1 MRLII
6 ALSLCV
12 CLAFAC
18 DQLWSSSVVPCGQP
32 GFNCP
37 PGVTPP
43 GQDLSMVVQEADA
56 AGVPAED
63 LAGQPPNDFAIGPP
77 MDFSVPDMFIPPP
90 PDLTIIG
97 GPDMKV
103 MVVVN

>member
-1 MRLII
+1 MRLIV
-6 ALSLCV
+6 ALSLCI

-43 GQDLSMVVQEADA
+43 GQDLSMAEGSDGGAL
-56 AGVPAED
+56 AED
-63 LAGQPPNDFAIGPP
+63 MTGQLPSDLAIGPP
-77 MDFSVPDMFIPPP
+77 MDLSGLELPVPPP
-90 PDLTIIG
+90 PDLSIIG

-103 MVVVN
+103 MIVVN

>member
-43 GQDLSMVVQEADA
+43 GQDLSMVKVEEADA
-56 AGVPAED
+56 AVPAAD
-63 LAGQPPNDFAIGPP
+63 MAGQPPNDFAIGPP
-77 MDFSVPDMFIPPP
+77 MDFSVPDMFVPPP